1 MTMAGSIKKVLLI
14 EDSESD
20 AFMFKRI
27 MRDHPCA
34 QSYTVVCFDTIE
46 RAKSHLSFNPTDFD
60 VVLLDL
66 HLPDTTD
73 GHDTLV
79 QARSFLGDVPI
90 VALTWCDSKEIARTL
105 LAAGIEDYICKS
117 YVLTNPDLLCRSIDF
132 AVSRNRQAQL
142 ELSRLMAELGGK
154 HHLLSDMIS
163 SE

>member
-1 MTMAGSIKKVLLI
+1 MTVSNSVKKVLLI

-34 QSYTVVCFDTIE
+34 QSYTVICFDTIQ
-46 RAKSHLSFNPTDFD
+46 RAKGHLSFGNTDVD

-66 HLPDTTD
+66 HLPDTND

-79 QARSFLGDVPI
+79 QARSFLSDIPI
-90 VALTWCDSKEIARTL
+90 VALTWCDSKEMARSL
-105 LAAGIEDYICKS
+105 LQAGIEDYVCKS
-117 YVLTNPDLLCRSIDF
+117 YVLTNPELLCRTIDF
-132 AVSRNRQAQL
+132 AVSRNRQTQI
-142 ELSRLMAELGGK
+142 EISRLMSELGGK
-154 HHLLSDMIS
+154 HNLLSDMLP